1 MVVDHNGTPTVYLV
15 GGWTNPCEKYESKW
29 ESSPIFGVKIKNIS
43 NHHLVYLLPSTPI
56 GGLAP
61 YLNIKFGAGCHF
73 FNIFLVIPQGISN
86 RIPRRNCGRLFCMDW
101 YWGGQLPEGSKNR
114 GKNGGSWTKFSLGSA
129 CPTPIGGGEV
139 AHGELSQTQNQ
150 PRRKFQWIFLREVI
164 RTQTLLH
171 SHCVRFQTP
180 KGLVFMSARAVSSTL
195 TCSGRRDKNT
205 SFHEKNTCRLSKLR
219 SLEFLNLKIPDV
231 SG

>member
-1 MVVDHNGTPTVYLV
+1 M
-15 GGWTNPCEKYESKW
+15 ESQRL
-29 ESSPIFGVKIKNIS
+29 SSWWLNQPLWKIWFKMGIFPNFLGENKKCLKPPPS
-43 NHHLVYLLPSTPI
+43 YLLPSLQLGVWPHIETSI
-56 GGLAP
+56 RQ
-61 YLNIKFGAGCHF
+61 GATF
-73 FNIFLVIPQGISN
+73 STFSWWLSKRIAN

-101 YWGGQLPEGSKNR
+101 YLGGQLPEDSKNR

-139 AHGELSQTQNQ
+139 AHGELSQNQ

-180 KGLVFMSARAVSSTL
+180 KGLVFMSARAVSSTW

-205 SFHEKNTCRLSKLR
+205 SFHEKNTCRLAKLR